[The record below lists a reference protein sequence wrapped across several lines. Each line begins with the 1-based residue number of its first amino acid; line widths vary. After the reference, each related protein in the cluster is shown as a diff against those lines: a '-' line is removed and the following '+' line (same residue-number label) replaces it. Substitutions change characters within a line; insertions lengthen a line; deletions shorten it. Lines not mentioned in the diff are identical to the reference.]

1 MLKTLIIATVLLPRL
16 AIAQQPQRLLQPR
29 QPGQWCPG
37 AGWRS
42 TSIKSILLS
51 TRQAKHCM
59 TAPVSLPAQTGARP
73 PDALCL
79 SFEEVR
85 ARVASSQAAPPSSH
99 VQFRSADIGTALAC
113 TRCGTRSRMRTS
125 FHHQP
130 QAQHPNF
137 QLSTSWSAD
146 YPIFRGQIG
155 KHLLVPSLPLLNPQ
169 LTTEVEATSILP
181 LLEREDCTPMAW
193 Y

>member
-1 MLKTLIIATVLLPRL
+1 
-16 AIAQQPQRLLQPR
+16 
-29 QPGQWCPG
+29 
-37 AGWRS
+37 
-42 TSIKSILLS
+42 
-51 TRQAKHCM
+51 
-59 TAPVSLPAQTGARP
+59 
-73 PDALCL
+73 
-79 SFEEVR
+79 
-85 ARVASSQAAPPSSH
+85 
-99 VQFRSADIGTALAC
+99 
-113 TRCGTRSRMRTS
+113 
-125 FHHQP
+125 HHQP

-193 Y
+193 YPSLRAPRAGGAYDSHHRTAGVAGCARRGGGRVAVGFAGAAAADAGDRHPRSRFT